1 MTKEE
6 TYNNMCVATMANLQG
21 FYRED
26 KALYLG
32 TIDRK
37 NKVDRFLLTQAFFCS
52 NINENCKIYV
62 GMNVFNFWKL
72 KKETKRDDLV
82 RISPRRWLALA
93 AFNAKKETML
103 EFVQEAYGYNK
114 EKDGFKV
121 FEDIYDEFFNN
132 KPQKK
137 EKKKK

>member
-52 NINENCKIYV
+52 NINENCKIHV
-62 GMNVFNFWKL
+62 GMNAFDFWKL
-72 KKETKRDDLV
+72 K
-82 RISPRRWLALA
+82 
-93 AFNAKKETML
+93 F
-103 EFVQEAYGYNK
+103 Q
-114 EKDGFKV
+114 KV
-121 FEDIYDEFFNN
+121 KIQIQDILPLKLRFAIVFPFFRFR
-132 KPQKK
+132 P
-137 EKKKK
+137 

>member
-62 GMNVFNFWKL
+62 SMNIFDFLKL

-93 AFNAKKETML
+93 VFNEKKETML

>member
-72 KKETKRDDLV
+72 KKETKRDDLIRV
-82 RISPRRWLALA
+82 SPRRWLALA
-93 AFNAKKETML
+93 VFNAKKETML

>member
-6 TYNNMCVATMANLQG
+6 TYSNMCVATMANLQG

-52 NINENCKIYV
+52 NINENRKIYV

-114 EKDGFKV
+114 EKGGFKV

>member
-6 TYNNMCVATMANLQG
+6 TYSNMCVATMANLQG

-37 NKVDRFLLTQAFFCS
+37 NKADRFLLTQAFFCS

>member
-1 MTKEE
+1 MIKEE

-32 TIDRK
+32 TIDRR

-62 GMNVFNFWKL
+62 SMNIFDFLKL

-82 RISPRRWLALA
+82 RISPRRWLTLA
-93 AFNAKKETML
+93 VFNEKKETML

>member
-1 MTKEE
+1 MFKEE
-6 TYNNMCVATMANLQG
+6 TYSNMCVATMANLQG
-21 FYRED
+21 FFRED

-32 TIDRK
+32 RIDRK

-52 NINENCKIYV
+52 NINENCKIHV
-62 GMNVFNFWKL
+62 GINAFDFWKL
-72 KKETKRDDLV
+72 KRETKRNDLV
-82 RISPRRWLALA
+82 RMSSIHKDTLDLLDKR
-93 AFNAKKETML
+93 KEEML
-103 EFVQEAYGYNK
+103 EFVQNAYGYNK
-114 EKDGFKV
+114 EKDGFKI

>member
-62 GMNVFNFWKL
+62 GMNIFDFLKL

-82 RISPRRWLALA
+82 RISPRRWLTLA
-93 AFNAKKETML
+93 VFNAKKETML

-132 KPQKK
+132 KSQKK

>member
-62 GMNVFNFWKL
+62 GMNIFDFLKL

-82 RISPRRWLALA
+82 RISPRRWLTLA
-93 AFNAKKETML
+93 IFNAKKEEML

-132 KPQKK
+132 KSQKK

>member
-62 GMNVFNFWKL
+62 SMNIFDFLKL

-93 AFNAKKETML
+93 VFNAKKD
-103 EFVQEAYGYNK
+103 A
-114 EKDGFKV
+114 
-121 FEDIYDEFFNN
+121 FFRSF
-132 KPQKK
+132 PVSRS
-137 EKKKK
+137 

>member
-6 TYNNMCVATMANLQG
+6 TYSNMCVATMANLQG

-82 RISPRRWLALA
+82 RISPRRWLALP

>member
-6 TYNNMCVATMANLQG
+6 VYNNMCVATMANLQG

-62 GMNVFNFWKL
+62 GMNAFDFWKL
-72 KKETKRDDLV
+72 KRETKRSDLV

-93 AFNAKKETML
+93 TFNAKKETPL
-103 EFVQEAYGYNK
+103 V
-114 EKDGFKV
+114 
-121 FEDIYDEFFNN
+121 
-132 KPQKK
+132 
-137 EKKKK
+137 

>member
-62 GMNVFNFWKL
+62 SMNIFDFLKL

-82 RISPRRWLALA
+82 RISPQRWLALA
-93 AFNAKKETML
+93 VFNAKKETML

>member
-6 TYNNMCVATMANLQG
+6 TYSNMCIATMANLQG

-37 NKVDRFLLTQAFFCS
+37 NKVDRFLLAQAFFCS

-62 GMNVFNFWKL
+62 GMNIFDFWKL
-72 KKETKRDDLV
+72 KRETKRDDLV
-82 RISPRRWLALA
+82 RISPRRWVALA
-93 AFNAKKETML
+93 ISDGKKEAML
-103 EFVQEAYGYNK
+103 EFVQEAYGYDR

>member
-72 KKETKRDDLV
+72 KKKTKRDDLV
-82 RISPRRWLALA
+82 RMSSIYKDLLYFLDKR
-93 AFNAKKETML
+93 KEEML

-114 EKDGFKV
+114 EKDSFKV

>member
-1 MTKEE
+1 MFKEE
-6 TYNNMCVATMANLQG
+6 VYNNMCLATMANLQG
-21 FYRED
+21 FYREN

-32 TIDRK
+32 RIDRK
-37 NKVDRFLLTQAFFCS
+37 NKVDRFILTQAFFCS

-62 GMNVFNFWKL
+62 GMNIFDFWKL
-72 KKETKRDDLV
+72 KKEIKRNDLV
-82 RISPRRWLALA
+82 RMSSSHNEALDLWD
-93 AFNAKKETML
+93 KRKEEML
-103 EFVQEAYGYNK
+103 EFVQNAYGYSK

-132 KPQKK
+132 KPLK

>member
-6 TYNNMCVATMANLQG
+6 TYSNMCVATMANLQG

-62 GMNVFNFWKL
+62 GMNIFDFWKL
-72 KKETKRDDLV
+72 KRETKRDDLV
-82 RISPRRWLALA
+82 RISSSH
-93 AFNAKKETML
+93 KENLDIWNTRKEAML
-103 EFVQEAYGYNK
+103 DFVQEAYGYSK
-114 EKDGFKV
+114 EKDDFKV

-137 EKKKK
+137 EKEKK

>member
-6 TYNNMCVATMANLQG
+6 IYNNMCVATMANLQG
-21 FYRED
+21 FYREH

-82 RISPRRWLALA
+82 RMSSIYKDLLYLLDKR
-93 AFNAKKETML
+93 KEEML

>member
-6 TYNNMCVATMANLQG
+6 TYSNMCVATMANLQG

>member
-6 TYNNMCVATMANLQG
+6 TYNNMCVATMVNLQG

-82 RISPRRWLALA
+82 RMSSIYKDLLYFLDKR
-93 AFNAKKETML
+93 KEEML

-132 KPQKK
+132 KSQKK

>member
-62 GMNVFNFWKL
+62 GMNIFDFLKL

-82 RISPRRWLALA
+82 RISPRRWLTLA
-93 AFNAKKETML
+93 IFNAKKETML

-132 KPQKK
+132 KSQKK

>member
-6 TYNNMCVATMANLQG
+6 TYNNMCVATMVNLQG

-82 RISPRRWLALA
+82 RMSSIYKDLLYLLDKR
-93 AFNAKKETML
+93 KEEML

-132 KPQKK
+132 KSQKK

>member
-6 TYNNMCVATMANLQG
+6 TYNNMCIATMANLQG

-52 NINENCKIYV
+52 NINENCKIHV
-62 GMNVFNFWKL
+62 GMNAFDFWKL
-72 KKETKRDDLV
+72 KRETKRNDLV

-93 AFNAKKETML
+93 TFNAKKEAML

-121 FEDIYDEFFNN
+121 FEDIYDKFFNN
-132 KPQKK
+132 KTQKK

>member
-1 MTKEE
+1 MFKEE
-6 TYNNMCVATMANLQG
+6 IYNNICLATMANLQG
-21 FYRED
+21 FFRED
-26 KALYLG
+26 KVLFLG
-32 TIDRK
+32 RIDKK

-62 GMNVFNFWKL
+62 GMSPFDFWKL
-72 KKETKRDDLV
+72 KRKTKRDDLI
-82 RISPRRWLALA
+82 RMSSSYNETLNLLDKR
-93 AFNAKKETML
+93 KEEML
-103 EFVQEAYGYNK
+103 EFVQNAYGYNK

-132 KPQKK
+132 KTQKK

>member
-6 TYNNMCVATMANLQG
+6 TYSNMCVATMANLQG

-32 TIDRK
+32 TINRK

-114 EKDGFKV
+114 EKDNFKV

>member
-6 TYNNMCVATMANLQG
+6 IYNNMCVATMANLQG

-82 RISPRRWLALA
+82 RMSSIYKDLLYLLDKR
-93 AFNAKKETML
+93 KEEML

>member
-72 KKETKRDDLV
+72 KRETKRNDLV

-93 AFNAKKETML
+93 TFNAKKEAML

-121 FEDIYDEFFNN
+121 FEDIYDKFFNN
-132 KPQKK
+132 KTQKK